1 VRGAVIRWGALH
13 PVTIANV
20 YKILIVEDVEAVA
33 DLQVLKL
40 IRAGVAVETRRVETP
55 QDFTRQ
61 LELYVPDAIL
71 CSVSVPRFSGV
82 TALAMAQSLCPDTPF
97 IFVFKTEDEEATV
110 ETFTREAGDHVFKTS
125 PSDLPWTFGRAVKQA
140 EERKAADGQDLTMT
154 RMTRMY
160 ADQARELDQLRHQ
173 HLVFRKLSR
182 YLKAALTPAE
192 VYAAA
197 ECFGPQLFQSTN
209 GGLSLVHLPG
219 KHLEGVASWGDR
231 PPSEQAFTAQDCW
244 ALRQTQAHWVGD
256 PRTELL
262 CEHVK
267 SDSKSVSP
275 YLCVP
280 LFAQG
285 ETLGLLH
292 LRRVKEESASPEN
305 ADSIESHLNLAT
317 AVAEELGLALANL
330 RVRDTLHEQ
339 SIRDPLTG
347 LYNRRFLEEFLLREL
362 ARADRKKHA
371 LTIITLDIDHFKRI
385 NDALGHG
392 AGDIVLRR
400 VGLLL
405 QGYVRESDI
414 ACRVGGEE
422 FSLLLPEASMQ
433 IAAQRAENIRG
444 GVHELKLK
452 YDGHS
457 LGSIT
462 ISLGVAA
469 FPEHG
474 TTPDALIRAA
484 DQALYDAKSRGRDRV
499 ASA

>member
-1 VRGAVIRWGALH
+1 MPLS
-13 PVTIANV
+13 N
-20 YKILIVEDVEAVA
+20 
-33 DLQVLKL
+33 
-40 IRAGVAVETRRVETP
+40 
-55 QDFTRQ
+55 
-61 LELYVPDAIL
+61 
-71 CSVSVPRFSGV
+71 VSVLNYSRER
-82 TALAMAQSLCPDTPF
+82 TASCISF
-97 IFVFKTEDEEATV
+97 I
-110 ETFTREAGDHVFKTS
+110 
-125 PSDLPWTFGRAVKQA
+125 LPGSIWRALQA
-140 EERKAADGQDLTMT
+140 E
-154 RMTRMY
+154 
-160 ADQARELDQLRHQ
+160 
-173 HLVFRKLSR
+173 
-182 YLKAALTPAE
+182 
-192 VYAAA
+192 
-197 ECFGPQLFQSTN
+197 
-209 GGLSLVHLPG
+209 
-219 KHLEGVASWGDR
+219 
-231 PPSEQAFTAQDCW
+231 AFTVQDCW

-262 CEHVK
+262 CGHVT
-267 SDSKSVSP
+267 SDSSSVPS

-280 LFAQG
+280 VFAQG

-305 ADSIESHLNLAT
+305 ADSIDSCLNLAT
-317 AVAEELGLALANL
+317 AVAEETGLALANL

-371 LTIITLDIDHFKRI
+371 LSIITLDIDHFKRI
-385 NDALGHG
+385 NDTLGHG

-433 IAAQRAENIRG
+433 IAAPRAENIRA
-444 GVHELKLK
+444 GVHELRLK
-452 YDGHS
+452 YDGHN
-457 LGSIT
+457 LGAIT

-474 TTPDALIRAA
+474 TTPDTLIRAA

>member
-1 VRGAVIRWGALH
+1 MH
-13 PVTIANV
+13 
-20 YKILIVEDVEAVA
+20 KILIVEDVEAVA
-33 DLQVLKL
+33 DLQILKL
-40 IRAGVAVETRRVETP
+40 IRAGVAVETRRVDTP

-61 LELYVPDAIL
+61 LELYAPDAIL
-71 CSVSVPRFSGV
+71 CSVSVPRFSAV
-82 TALAMAQSLCPDTPF
+82 TALAMAQSLRPGTPF
-97 IFVFKTEDEEATV
+97 IFVFKTADEEAAV
-110 ETFTREAGDHVFKTS
+110 DTFTRHAGDNVFKTNPGNLS
-125 PSDLPWTFGRAVKQA
+125 WTFGRAMKQA
-140 EERKAADGQDLTMT
+140 EERKAADGQGLAIA

-160 ADQARELDQLRHQ
+160 ANQVRELDQLRHQ

-182 YLKAALTPAE
+182 YLKAAVTPAE
-192 VYAAA
+192 VYAAV
-197 ECFGPQLFQSTN
+197 ECFGPQLFRKTN
-209 GGLSLVHLPG
+209 GRLYLIHPPG
-219 KHLEGVASWGDR
+219 QHLESVASWGER
-231 PPSEQAFTAQDCW
+231 SPGEQAFTVQDCW

-262 CEHVK
+262 CGHVT
-267 SDSKSVSP
+267 SDSRPVPS

-292 LRRVKEESASPEN
+292 LRDVEEESSSPEDV
-305 ADSIESHLNLAT
+305 DSIESRLNLAT
-317 AVAEELGLALANL
+317 AVTEETGLALANL
-330 RVRDTLHEQ
+330 KVRDTLHEQ

-371 LTIITLDIDHFKRI
+371 LSIITLDIDHFKRI
-385 NDALGHG
+385 NDSLGHG

-444 GVHELKLK
+444 GVHDLRLK
-452 YDGHS
+452 YDGHN
-457 LGSIT
+457 LGAIT

-474 TTPDALIRAA
+474 TTPDAVIRAA

>member
-1 VRGAVIRWGALH
+1 MH
-13 PVTIANV
+13 
-20 YKILIVEDVEAVA
+20 KILIVEDVEAVA
-33 DLQVLKL
+33 DLQILKL
-40 IRAGVAVETRRVETP
+40 IRAGVAVETRRVDTP

-61 LELYVPDAIL
+61 LELYAPDAIL

-82 TALAMAQSLCPDTPF
+82 TALAMAQSLRPGTPF
-97 IFVFKTEDEEATV
+97 IFVFKTADEEAAV
-110 ETFTREAGDHVFKTS
+110 DTFTRHAGDNVFKTN
-125 PSDLPWTFGRAVKQA
+125 PGNLPWTFGRAIKQA
-140 EERKAADGQDLTMT
+140 EERKTADGQGLAIA

-160 ADQARELDQLRHQ
+160 ADQVRELDQLHHQ

-182 YLKAALTPAE
+182 YLKAGVTPAE
-192 VYAAA
+192 VYAAV
-197 ECFGPQLFQSTN
+197 ECFGPQLFQKTS
-209 GGLSLVHLPG
+209 GKLYLVHSPG
-219 KHLEGVASWGDR
+219 KHLESVASWGDR
-231 PPSEQAFTAQDCW
+231 SPGEQAFTVQDCW
-244 ALRQTQAHWVGD
+244 ALRQTQAHCVGD

-262 CEHVK
+262 CGHVT
-267 SDSKSVSP
+267 SDSKLVPS

-280 LFAQG
+280 VFAQG

-292 LRRVKEESASPEN
+292 LRRATEESSPEN
-305 ADSIESHLNLAT
+305 GDSMEPCLNLAT
-317 AVAEELGLALANL
+317 AVAEETGLALANL
-330 RVRDTLHEQ
+330 KVRDTLHEQ

-362 ARADRKKHA
+362 ARADRKKHP
-371 LTIITLDIDHFKRI
+371 LSIITLDIDHFKRI
-385 NDALGHG
+385 NDSLGHG

-433 IAAQRAENIRG
+433 ISAQRAENIRG
-444 GVHELKLK
+444 GVHDLRLK

-457 LGSIT
+457 LGAIT

>member
-1 VRGAVIRWGALH
+1 MR
-13 PVTIANV
+13 
-20 YKILIVEDVEAVA
+20 KILIVEDVEAVA
-33 DLQVLKL
+33 DLQILKL

-61 LELYVPDAIL
+61 LELYAPDAIL
-71 CSVSVPRFSGV
+71 CSVSVPRFNAV
-82 TALAMAQSLCPDTPF
+82 TALAMAQSLRPGTPF
-97 IFVFKTEDEEATV
+97 IFVFKTPDEEATV
-110 ETFTREAGDHVFKTS
+110 DTFTQDAGDHVFKTS
-125 PSDLPWTFGRAVKQA
+125 PGNLPWTFGRAMKQA
-140 EERKAADGQDLTMT
+140 EERKTADGQGLAIA

-160 ADQARELDQLRHQ
+160 ADQVRELDQVRHQ
-173 HLVFRKLSR
+173 HLIFRKLSR
-182 YLKAALTPAE
+182 YLKAGVTPAE
-192 VYAAA
+192 VYAAV
-197 ECFGPQLFQSTN
+197 ECFGPQLFQETS
-209 GGLSLVHLPG
+209 GRLYLVHSPG
-219 KHLEGVASWGDR
+219 NHLESVASWGDR
-231 PPSEQAFTAQDCW
+231 SPGEQAFTVEDCW

-262 CEHVK
+262 CGHVT
-267 SDSKSVSP
+267 SDSKLVPS

-280 LFAQG
+280 VFAQG
-285 ETLGLLH
+285 GTLGLLH
-292 LRRVKEESASPEN
+292 LRRVKEESSPQN
-305 ADSIESHLNLAT
+305 GDSMEPCLNLAM
-317 AVAEELGLALANL
+317 AVAEETGLALANL
-330 RVRDTLHEQ
+330 KVRDTLHEQ

-371 LTIITLDIDHFKRI
+371 LSIITLDIDHFKRI
-385 NDALGHG
+385 NDTLGHG

-444 GVHELKLK
+444 GVHELRLK

-457 LGSIT
+457 LGAIT

-474 TTPDALIRAA
+474 TTPDTLIRAA
-484 DQALYDAKSRGRDRV
+484 DLALYDAKSRGRDRV

>member
-1 VRGAVIRWGALH
+1 MH
-13 PVTIANV
+13 
-20 YKILIVEDVEAVA
+20 KILIVEDVEAVA

-40 IRAGVAVETRRVETP
+40 IRAGMTVETRRVETP

-61 LELYVPDAIL
+61 LELYAPHAIL
-71 CSVSVPRFSGV
+71 CNVSVPRFSGV
-82 TALAMAQSLCPDTPF
+82 TALAMAQSLRPGTPF
-97 IFVFKTEDEEATV
+97 IFVFKTADEEAAV
-110 ETFTREAGDHVFKTS
+110 ETFTRDAGDHVFKTS
-125 PSDLPWTFGRAVKQA
+125 PSNLPWTFGRAMKQA
-140 EERKAADGQDLTMT
+140 EERKTADGQGLAIT

-160 ADQARELDQLRHQ
+160 ADQVRELDQLQHQ

-182 YLKAALTPAE
+182 YLKAGVTPAE
-192 VYAAA
+192 VYAAV
-197 ECFGPQLFQSTN
+197 ECFGPQLFRRTN
-209 GGLSLVHLPG
+209 GRLYLVHSPG
-219 KHLEGVASWGDR
+219 KHLESVASWGNR
-231 PPSEQAFTAQDCW
+231 SPGEQTFTVQDCW
-244 ALRQTQAHWVGD
+244 ALRQTQAHWIGV

-262 CEHVK
+262 CGHVT
-267 SDSKSVSP
+267 SDSKLVPS

-280 LFAQG
+280 VLAQG

-292 LRRVKEESASPEN
+292 LRRVNEESTSPEN
-305 ADSIESHLNLAT
+305 GDSIESCLNLAT
-317 AVAEELGLALANL
+317 AVAEETGLALANL
-330 RVRDTLHEQ
+330 KVRDTLHEQ

-371 LTIITLDIDHFKRI
+371 LSIITLDIDHFKRI
-385 NDALGHG
+385 NDTLGHG
-392 AGDIVLRR
+392 AGDVVLRR

-444 GVHELKLK
+444 GVHDLRLK
-452 YDGHS
+452 YDGHN
-457 LGSIT
+457 LGAIT

-474 TTPDALIRAA
+474 TTPDALVRAA